1 MERWVL
7 WHPRGCGVWWGD
19 QGLSEVRPK
28 PARLEF
34 QLRPLKYKVGSVT
47 RHRVVVEAK
56 LNEAKCKKPL
66 VCVLT
71 C

>member
-1 MERWVL
+1 M
-7 WHPRGCGVWWGD
+7 WWGD

-28 PARLEF
+28 PTRLEF

-56 LNEAKCKKPL
+56 LNEAKCKEPP
-66 VCVLT
+66 V
-71 C
+71 